1 MIPGNSVFERYE
13 RDAHFRTLVDT
24 IWALIDRAEYTPTE
38 IREAAILAQIK
49 VEQYRLPRYIIPL
62 RAVDGQL

>member
-13 RDAHFRTLVDT
+13 RDAHFRQLVDT
-24 IWALIDRAEYTPTE
+24 IWMLIDRAQYTPTE

-49 VEQYRLPRYIIPL
+49 AEQYRIRPWIIPL
-62 RAVDGQL
+62 RPLDGQL